1 MEDQY
6 TYKSEYKQNKVDIV
20 NDVFAKVDEVVQEIK
35 AVGPD
40 DQKKDDWCWESGEV
54 KKKLPADLT
63 KELSDSNLLSLINAD
78 SSQLVL
84 AKDAAVTAINSI
96 MTEHIKMDELK
107 DAKERYVSEMNSV
120 NVDNGLKESIKALGR
135 YAISA
140 NYFMTRS

>member
-1 MEDQY
+1 MLR
-6 TYKSEYKQNKVDIV
+6 
-20 NDVFAKVDEVVQEIK
+20 
-35 AVGPD
+35 
-40 DQKKDDWCWESGEV
+40 SGEV

-63 KELSDSNLLSLINAD
+63 KELSDSNLLSLINAEFEPI
-78 SSQLVL
+78 SISERS
-84 AKDAAVTAINSI
+84 AVTAINSI

-140 NYFMTRS
+140 NYFYDPILTKEKKSRGRFSSTCLYSSRTSSC

>member
-1 MEDQY
+1 M
-6 TYKSEYKQNKVDIV
+6 
-20 NDVFAKVDEVVQEIK
+20 
-35 AVGPD
+35 
-40 DQKKDDWCWESGEV
+40 
-54 KKKLPADLT
+54 
-63 KELSDSNLLSLINAD
+63 INAD

>member
-1 MEDQY
+1 M
-6 TYKSEYKQNKVDIV
+6 
-20 NDVFAKVDEVVQEIK
+20 
-35 AVGPD
+35 
-40 DQKKDDWCWESGEV
+40 
-54 KKKLPADLT
+54 
-63 KELSDSNLLSLINAD
+63 INAD

-140 NYFMTRS
+140 NYFYDPILTKEKKSRGRFSSTCLYSSRTSSC

>member
-1 MEDQY
+1 M
-6 TYKSEYKQNKVDIV
+6 
-20 NDVFAKVDEVVQEIK
+20 
-35 AVGPD
+35 
-40 DQKKDDWCWESGEV
+40 
-54 KKKLPADLT
+54 
-63 KELSDSNLLSLINAD
+63 INAD
-78 SSQLVL
+78 PNQLVL

-140 NYFMTRS
+140 NYFMTQS

>member
-1 MEDQY
+1 M
-6 TYKSEYKQNKVDIV
+6 
-20 NDVFAKVDEVVQEIK
+20 
-35 AVGPD
+35 
-40 DQKKDDWCWESGEV
+40 
-54 KKKLPADLT
+54 
-63 KELSDSNLLSLINAD
+63 INAD

-84 AKDAAVTAINSI
+84 AKDAVTAINSI

-140 NYFMTRS
+140 NYFYDRS

>member
-1 MEDQY
+1 
-6 TYKSEYKQNKVDIV
+6 
-20 NDVFAKVDEVVQEIK
+20 
-35 AVGPD
+35 
-40 DQKKDDWCWESGEV
+40 
-54 KKKLPADLT
+54 
-63 KELSDSNLLSLINAD
+63 
-78 SSQLVL
+78 
-84 AKDAAVTAINSI
+84 